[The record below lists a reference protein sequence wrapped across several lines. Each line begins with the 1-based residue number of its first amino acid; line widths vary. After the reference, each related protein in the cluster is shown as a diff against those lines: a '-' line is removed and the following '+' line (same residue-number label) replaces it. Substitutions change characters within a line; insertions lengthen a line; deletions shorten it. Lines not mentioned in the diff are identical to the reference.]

1 MKPCSLYNLVEVL
14 LIINR
19 AQKPLVRVQILV
31 YNVAPPFFLSTSSTS
46 SAVAVLQ
53 DCSQSVIQ
61 IHKSVISSPRLI

>member
-46 SAVAVLQ
+46 SAAAVLH
-53 DCSQSVIQ
+53 DCRTAVSLLYRYIRV
-61 IHKSVISSPRLI
+61 